1 MSIPAILAAESGGSG
16 LLESEVSLILLLGV
30 AAVVAVAARRFRFPY
45 TVALVVVGL
54 GLAFLPEGSLEVD
67 VSAELILA
75 VLVPP
80 LLFEGTLHIPW
91 RRFRADLRAVTL
103 IAVAGT
109 LLGTFIVGGL
119 VNQMVDVPWAAAI
132 AFGALISATDPVAV
146 ISFFRSIGVSKRLT
160 ILVEGESLLND
171 GVSFVVFTLALAAAA
186 PGASFSL
193 GSALGDF
200 VVIAFGGLAV
210 GVILGYIVSALI
222 LRNLDDHLVETAVTV
237 ALAFGS
243 YLLAEE
249 FGALIGADVHLSGIL
264 AVVAAGLM
272 VGNVGLH
279 NTSPTT
285 RLTLQNFWEFLSF
298 VVNSMVFLLLGLEI
312 DITELPDEALAVAV
326 ALVAVL
332 LSRLIIVYG
341 LGALHDALVPE
352 RRIPFRFKHVMYWGG
367 LRGAISVGLALSLVA
382 AVDDLGAAL
391 VSQLQVMTFGVVL
404 FTLLVQGLTI
414 ERLIRRLG
422 LAEKSEAALE
432 QQRTQARIYAN
443 RAAQRELARLRDE
456 GILFG
461 DLWAAMNKHYDTEI
475 DESRDD
481 LRRHL
486 QEYPELEADMYLTA
500 RIDALRA
507 ERRALQDA
515 ARRGLI
521 SEHVLEELTLEVN
534 NHLAALDFME
544 SDAEQSESVATEPLD
559 IDLDYEGPPL

>member
-1 MSIPAILAAESGGSG
+1 MTSSIVVAAEAGGSG
-16 LLESEVSLILLLGV
+16 LLESEVSIILLLAV
-30 AAVVAVAARRFRFPY
+30 AALVAVAARRVRFPY

-54 GLAFLPEGSLEVD
+54 GLAFLPEGSLAVD
-67 VSAELILA
+67 VSSDLILA

-80 LLFEGTLHIPW
+80 LLFEGTLHISW
-91 RRFRADLRAVTL
+91 RSFRADLRAVTL
-103 IAVAGT
+103 IAVGGT
-109 LLGTFIVGGL
+109 LLGTFVVGGF
-119 VNQMVDVPWAAAI
+119 VNQLVDIPWAPAI

-193 GSALGDF
+193 SGALGDF
-200 VVIAFGGLAV
+200 VLIAFGGLAV
-210 GVILGYIVSALI
+210 GVVLGYVVSSLI

-249 FGALIGADVHLSGIL
+249 FGALIGADLHLSGIL

-272 VGNVGLH
+272 VGNIGLH

-312 DITELPDEALAVAV
+312 DITQLPGEAIAVLV
-326 ALVAVL
+326 ALLAILV
-332 LSRLIIVYG
+332 SRLVVVYG
-341 LGALHDALVPE
+341 LGSLHDALVPE
-352 RRIPFRFKHVMYWGG
+352 RRIPLRFKHVMYWGG
-367 LRGAISVGLALSLVA
+367 LRGAISVGLALSLIGV
-382 AVDDLGAAL
+382 VDDIGAAT
-391 VSQLQVMTFGVVL
+391 VTQLQIMTFGVVL

-422 LAEKSEAALE
+422 LAEKSPAALD
-432 QQRTQARIYAN
+432 QQRTQARLYSN
-443 RAAQRELARLRDE
+443 RAAQRELRRLREE
-456 GILFG
+456 GILAS
-461 DLWAAMNKHYDTEI
+461 DLWAAMDKHYDHEI
-475 DESRDD
+475 ESSRAE
-481 LRRHL
+481 LRGHL
-486 QEYPELEADMYLTA
+486 TDHPELEADMYLRA

-507 ERRALQDA
+507 ERQALQDA

-521 SEHVLEELTLEVN
+521 SEHVLEEMTLEVN
-534 NHLAALDFME
+534 NHLAALEFME
-544 SDAEQSESVATEPLD
+544 SDAEQSSLTATEPTSDPLD
-559 IDLDYEGPPL
+559 DSP

>member
-1 MSIPAILAAESGGSG
+1 MTSSLLVAAEAGGSG
-16 LLESEVSLILLLGV
+16 LLKSEVSIILLLAV
-30 AAVVAVAARRFRFPY
+30 AALVAVAARRLRFPY

-54 GLAFLPEGSLEVD
+54 GLAFLPEGALEVD

-80 LLFEGTLHIPW
+80 LLFEGTLHISW
-91 RRFRADLRAVTL
+91 RKFRADLRAVTL
-103 IAVAGT
+103 IAVGGT
-109 LLGTFIVGGL
+109 LIGTFIVGGF
-119 VNQMVDVPWAAAI
+119 VNQFVDVPWAPAL

-186 PGASFSL
+186 PGATFSL

-200 VVIAFGGLAV
+200 ILIAFGGLAV
-210 GVILGYIVSALI
+210 GVVLGYVVSALI

-249 FGALIGADVHLSGIL
+249 FGALFGADFHLSGIL

-272 VGNVGLH
+272 VGNVGLQ

-312 DITELPDEALAVAV
+312 DITELPGEAIALIV
-326 ALVAVL
+326 ALVAILVA
-332 LSRLIIVYG
+332 RAVVVYG
-341 LGALHDALVPE
+341 LGTLHDRFVPE
-352 RRIPFRFKHVMYWGG
+352 RRIPHRFKHVMYWGG

-382 AVDDLGAAL
+382 AVGDLGEEL

-404 FTLLVQGLTI
+404 FTLVVQGLTI

-422 LAEKSEAALE
+422 LAEKSESALD
-432 QQRTQARIYAN
+432 QQRTQARLYAN

-461 DLWAAMNKHYDTEI
+461 DLWSAMDKHYDTEI
-475 DESRDD
+475 DLTRDQ

-486 QEYPELEADMYLTA
+486 QTHPELEADMYLTA

-507 ERRALQDA
+507 ERQALQDA

-534 NHLAALDFME
+534 NHLAALEFME
-544 SDAEQSESVATEPLD
+544 SDAEQSEAVATEASDLPLD
-559 IDLDYEGPPL
+559 DGPAT